1 MKRLTTI
8 PITALTRGHGRITRR
23 GGDDWFPMSYNPN
36 TGYIYV
42 CGVEQAQLFEGG
54 KTAVFKAGKQFYGST
69 AAPQGVPAGTF
80 TAIDASTNKI
90 A

>member
-1 MKRLTTI
+1 
-8 PITALTRGHGRITRR
+8 
-23 GGDDWFPMSYNPN
+23 MSYNPN

-90 A
+90 AWQKHFNGSDERGHHWPRSSLGECS